1 MVEGNPFANV
11 TNRVVS
17 DVTNPN
23 DSTNTS
29 SCYSVEPSSSVII
42 RCNGGD
48 ATDGGSSTT
57 ARTSSRPKHA
67 VHFAARQRFGQHD
80 RLERSLD
87 HRTALQKAYPCAY
100 IRLPA
105 NAITGSNAAGW
116 YYVAMATTSTGT
128 VYNNTYSS
136 GVPQCLSSPTS
147 FSGTTGQAFTT
158 TTGSNVAAFN
168 VSIPGYT
175 FGQNDGAQVRLQETH
190 PNNTNNKAISASIG
204 SFSFY
209 SQTNTTT
216 TNWSGVPGFQA
227 QGATNVQAAIGKTTT
242 TWGSTA
248 TAETWGAVDLSQA
261 QTLTVYMNLTTNT
274 DYMVLELARIERVRG
289 S

>member
-1 MVEGNPFANV
+1 M

-23 DSTNTS
+23 DGTSTIKL
-29 SCYSVEPSSSVII
+29 YSAQPSPSVII
-42 RCNGGD
+42 RCNASDPTYGGSIND
-48 ATDGGSSTT
+48 CTDVIATDSVAMILPPGNGS
-57 ARTSSRPKHA
+57 TSSIGSNGA
-67 VHFAARQRFGQHD
+67 LTLG
-80 RLERSLD
+80 
-87 HRTALQKAYPCAY
+87 TALQKAYPCAY

-274 DYMVLELARIERVRG
+274 DYIVLELARIERVRG